1 MKMKRIS
8 IEPELILL
16 GRYSLQGF
24 AGGLIAAMAL
34 MLLYLIRGLTLGSFI
49 VVFWGAVPMVVAG
62 VLGVFKAIPFWAVN
76 CFKRSPLRA
85 RTRIIL
91 GGIVSTSLW
100 VFLLIREGAAPVETL
115 VLSSI
120 VVFLLSLPTS
130 LLIGSRVRAG
140 RFFTSGSIGGL
151 PLRLISTGGLLFCVL
166 AVACW
171 QLLGEDVQQD
181 IMFRYFPLLYFSLS
195 LYLTFRPPRKAV
207 LLITALGLN
216 VPLVLALRF
225 GDKFQTDYGW
235 VKGESTALFILCLAL
250 LTVWAFFITTQP
262 NVASKKALRAE
273 SSYAML
279 READS
284 NYQCLGSRFAE
295 WQQRVV

>member
-1 MKMKRIS
+1 MKTKRVH

-24 AGGLIAAMAL
+24 AGGVIAAMAL
-34 MLLYLIRGLTLGSFI
+34 MLLYLLRGLNVESFI

-62 VLGVFKAIPFWAVN
+62 FLGAIKAIPFWAVN
-76 CFKRSPLRA
+76 CFKRTPLRA
-85 RTRIIL
+85 RTRVL
-91 GGIVSTSLW
+91 SGIVSTSLW
-100 VFLLIREGAAPVETL
+100 LFLLIREGSAKDKVFFI
-115 VLSSI
+115 SGI

-130 LLIGSRVRAG
+130 LLIGSRVRTG
-140 RFFTSGSIGGL
+140 KFFTSGSIGGL

-171 QLLGEDVQQD
+171 QLLGEDVHQD

-195 LYLTFRPPRKAV
+195 LYLTFRPPRKTV

-216 VPLVLALRF
+216 VPLVLALRL
-225 GDKFQTDYGW
+225 GDKFQTEYGW
-235 VKGESTALFILCLAL
+235 VKGETTALFILCLAL
-250 LTVWAFFITTQP
+250 LTVWALFIATQP
-262 NVASKKALRAE
+262 NVATKKALRVE
-273 SSYAML
+273 RSYAML
-279 READS
+279 REGDPDH
-284 NYQCLGSRFAE
+284 QCLGSRFAE